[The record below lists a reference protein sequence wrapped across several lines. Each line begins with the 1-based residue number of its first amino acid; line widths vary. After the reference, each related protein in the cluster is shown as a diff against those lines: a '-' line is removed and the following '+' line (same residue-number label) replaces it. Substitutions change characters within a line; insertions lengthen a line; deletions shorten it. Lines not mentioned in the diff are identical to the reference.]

1 MAAFGLERGEVSEQL
16 RDAVFEE
23 LEVDEL
29 KLADAD
35 LRAGHVEVFEIAHD
49 EGACGNALDSGFGGE
64 EFHAERFNVFNA
76 CNFGKFGRSSLVGR
90 GAGRGLEDHRIRE
103 NRTEHGAGDILGR
116 HKAEVVIHALEN
128 RIRAADGH
136 DDDFER
142 RGRGHVAELMVVN
155 GALARAVFEIIG
167 RLIEVGVVDDVHVL
181 ARDAR
186 HDFRR
191 LQAETLKHEGGF
203 RSRRSLGRSLDVGA
217 ALAVEVGA
225 GDGRDDAVGIGVLM
239 AENDGG
245 HCDEAFLQNGEMQAF
260 PEEYADGMFNL
271 TIVGE
276 LQAP

>member
-1 MAAFGLERGEVSEQL
+1 MLHSVQ
-16 RDAVFEE
+16 
-23 LEVDEL
+23 
-29 KLADAD
+29 
-35 LRAGHVEVFEIAHD
+35 
-49 EGACGNALDSGFGGE
+49 AL
-64 EFHAERFNVFNA
+64 
-76 CNFGKFGRSSLVGR
+76 SLI
-90 GAGRGLEDHRIRE
+90 HIC
-103 NRTEHGAGDILGR
+103 AGDILGR

-155 GALARAVFEIIG
+155 DALERAVFEIIG

-203 RSRRSLGRSLDVGA
+203 RSRRSLGRSLDVEA

-225 GDGRDDAVGIGVLM
+225 GAVSYTHLSAGREADSSFIRFAQAAVK
-239 AENDGG
+239 
-245 HCDEAFLQNGEMQAF
+245 HQ
-260 PEEYADGMFNL
+260 
-271 TIVGE
+271 
-276 LQAP
+276 